1 MENIEKR
8 AEKTNEYYEFSD
20 GFFTYYVNA
29 KTGEKKFRI
38 YNGDLL
44 VETNL
49 DDFCRL
55 GGANG

>member
-1 MENIEKR
+1 MENIEKHT
-8 AEKTNEYYEFSD
+8 EKTNEYYEFSD

-29 KTGEKKFRI
+29 RTGEKKFRL
-38 YNGDLL
+38 GKDDLL
-44 VETNL
+44 VKSNL